1 MFFNP
6 FKSNLLHLNL
16 FRATEQLIDN
26 FPEAKLRSLIAKI
39 SSPRW
44 VVPVLPE
51 QELECLLNYAIELT
65 KAGKWANFSICKWS
79 FGI

>member
-1 MFFNP
+1 MIFFCIQYFSTP
-6 FKSNLLHLNL
+6 DKLKEF
-16 FRATEQLIDN
+16 
-26 FPEAKLRSLIAKI
+26 FPESKLRALINKI

-65 KAGKWANFSICKWS
+65 KTGN
-79 FGI
+79 